1 VSRTHKNECKTASET
16 EQQIAKNSATA
27 TFKADEVC
35 KVHKLQS
42 HSLTHSFIHSLTH
55 SLMHSFVHS
64 FLCTLIHA
72 CMHACTKNV
81 SAPGAWH
88 TQRQGQEVSH
98 FDLLE
103 GLFRL
108 IQILQR
114 DAHLVVQLGQPP
126 VIRLHHIRPRQV
138 AIMSYGCT

>member
-1 VSRTHKNECKTASET
+1 MNARQPLKLNSKLPRTQQLQHSRLMRFVKCISCRVTH
-16 EQQIAKNSATA
+16 
-27 TFKADEVC
+27 
-35 KVHKLQS
+35 L
-42 HSLTHSFIHSLTH
+42 LTHSFIHSLTH
-55 SLMHSFVHS
+55 AFICALIPLYTHS
-64 FLCTLIHA
+64 

>member
-55 SLMHSFVHS
+55 SCIHLCTHSFVHS
-64 FLCTLIHA
+64 FMHA